1 MEKEIAGVDEK
12 EMCMEIII
20 KGSSKEIAALVL
32 KLQGRREL
40 EDVET
45 IVFNRLQAVQDQNE
59 PVYRP

>member
-1 MEKEIAGVDEK
+1 
-12 EMCMEIII
+12 MEIII